1 MVKRKMNAANGE
13 YGKFDIRKDKIG
25 IRWKMYAIIVLFIAA
40 ALICI
45 WFFQIRMLNYF
56 FQNIRFGELEESGI
70 KITESLDDVYSVPT
84 VVDQCAE
91 EYSLSIWVLA
101 TEDLG
106 DTKRAHFIA
115 ISEEDRENSVPN
127 LSDKIEALYSEAVE
141 HDGEYVAIMK
151 QERFEADSTELI
163 PIKESNGRRYPVIMR
178 NDIDELCALYA
189 NIVEIDGNEYVI
201 IQLASMTP
209 LQSVVDTL
217 QYQFICI
224 GIVMG
229 IMAIALTALLTKFI
243 TKPIVRMN
251 EAAKHLAEGRYD
263 IDFSGKGYR
272 EINELG
278 DTLNFA
284 STELAKTDKFQK
296 ELISNVSHDLKT
308 PLTMI
313 KGYSEIMRDIPGE
326 NTPENVQV
334 VIDETARLSELVND
348 VLDLSKIK
356 SGTRKPELTEFS
368 LTQTVRDTLARYE
381 KLVMQEGYKISFD
394 FDGDAEIIADRG
406 MILQVVYNLVNN
418 AINYIGDD
426 KTVIVKQTM
435 TEKTV
440 RISVSDNGEGI
451 APDELPLIWDRYY
464 KVDKVHRR
472 ATVGTG
478 LGLSIVKEILGAH
491 NASYG
496 VESAVGRGSTFWF
509 EIALAVKPIDITAQ
523 IIDAEYDNDDSEEI

>member
-1 MVKRKMNAANGE
+1 MHKAAE
-13 YGKFDIRKDKIG
+13 
-25 IRWKMYAIIVLFIAA
+25 IINT
-40 ALICI
+40 C
-45 WFFQIRMLNYF
+45 
-56 FQNIRFGELEESGI
+56 
-70 KITESLDDVYSVPT
+70 
-84 VVDQCAE
+84 
-91 EYSLSIWVLA
+91 
-101 TEDLG
+101 
-106 DTKRAHFIA
+106 
-115 ISEEDRENSVPN
+115 
-127 LSDKIEALYSEAVE
+127 
-141 HDGEYVAIMK
+141 
-151 QERFEADSTELI
+151 
-163 PIKESNGRRYPVIMR
+163 
-178 NDIDELCALYA
+178 
-189 NIVEIDGNEYVI
+189 
-201 IQLASMTP
+201 
-209 LQSVVDTL
+209 
-217 QYQFICI
+217 
-224 GIVMG
+224 
-229 IMAIALTALLTKFI
+229 
-243 TKPIVRMN
+243 IVRT
-251 EAAKHLAEGRYD
+251 
-263 IDFSGKGYR
+263 I
-272 EINELG
+272 
-278 DTLNFA
+278 
-284 STELAKTDKFQK
+284 
-296 ELISNVSHDLKT
+296 HDLKT

-509 EIALAVKPIDITAQ
+509 EIALAVKPIDTTAQ